1 MNNLADLFSKLGGGK
16 IHFIVQN
23 ACRLGYIAWVIFW
36 IIFYAPISLEKLFL
50 LQVITD
56 VNEVHDKIV
65 ELKIT
70 EDDAALAKK
79 NLQEAEQIIST
90 EAPVVS

>member
-1 MNNLADLFSKLGGGK
+1 M
-16 IHFIVQN
+16 
-23 ACRLGYIAWVIFW
+23 
-36 IIFYAPISLEKLFL
+36 
-50 LQVITD
+50 
-56 VNEVHDKIV
+56 NEVHDKII